1 MTTKIIVLLA
11 IALALDS
18 FAVAMGMGLSC
29 TKKSRIAAFVIV
41 VILMHILFP
50 LAGLAIGNVSA
61 AYIGRVAS
69 YLGGGLLI
77 FLGLRVVLPMI
88 FPKLKSG
95 NDENKEIV
103 IDSFWA
109 LLVLALSVSMDALSV
124 GFGLGVIGFVWYA
137 PLVFG
142 FTAGLFTV
150 IGYLLGRLIGL
161 KFRDWAE
168 ILAAV
173 ILIVIGIKIMIGG

>member
-1 MTTKIIVLLA
+1 
-11 IALALDS
+11 
-18 FAVAMGMGLSC
+18 
-29 TKKSRIAAFVIV
+29 
-41 VILMHILFP
+41 
-50 LAGLAIGNVSA
+50 
-61 AYIGRVAS
+61 
-69 YLGGGLLI
+69 
-77 FLGLRVVLPMI
+77 MI
-88 FPKLKSG
+88 FPKLKSK
-95 NDENKEIV
+95 NNENKEIV